1 MLACAHDK
9 RWLIGWKPAVA
20 LGHAR
25 TGSMAINAAGDSGR
39 RSIAAF
45 AIRGGF
51 GDSPNGD
58 DGNPHDNV
66 IFREPFAFRGAG
78 WLRLPPL

>member
-1 MLACAHDK
+1 
-9 RWLIGWKPAVA
+9 
-20 LGHAR
+20 
-25 TGSMAINAAGDSGR
+25 MAINAAGGSGR

-51 GDSPNGD
+51 GDSPNGH

-78 WLRLPPL
+78 WLRLPPLEGAKFSYVLSSSPAIHMV